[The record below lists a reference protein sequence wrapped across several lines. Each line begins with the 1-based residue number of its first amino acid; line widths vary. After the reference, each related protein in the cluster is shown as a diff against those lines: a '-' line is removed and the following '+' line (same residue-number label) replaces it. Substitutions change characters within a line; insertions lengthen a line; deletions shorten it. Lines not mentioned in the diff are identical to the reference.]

1 MKGIKTAKIINR
13 ITVDIELFKTK
24 SLSVHSFLIN
34 TFLES
39 KPELFMWRI
48 YKKHICIYMFIG
60 SLKKSIGKPNFLKKN
75 HQVKN
80 NLE

>member
-39 KPELFMWRI
+39 KPELFMWCI
-48 YKKHICIYMFIG
+48 YKKHIYIYVYW
-60 SLKKSIGKPNFLKKN
+60 FLKEINQKT
-75 HQVKN
+75 KFP
-80 NLE
+80 